1 MQTETL
7 FIWRFTPVARPD
19 DPAWQ
24 GRAIWSDLRV
34 VAPTAGAAI
43 LVAGRHYQEAH
54 GIDTE
59 ASQDRQQVRSGFE
72 DVKLYRLDRLEPVLE
87 GLAEGSVHFEKRLA
101 KNDSP

>member
-24 GRAIWSDLRV
+24 GRSIWSELRV

-43 LVAGRHYQEAH
+43 LVAGRHYQSAL

-72 DVKLYRLDRLEPVLE
+72 DVKLYRLDRLGPALAGASQDTVL
-87 GLAEGSVHFEKRLA
+87 FEKRLVIA
-101 KNDSP
+101 